1 MVSVTSFCRFD
12 KILKVFSKFLGLF
25 STWHN
30 LKQIFELF

>member
-30 LKQIFELF
+30 FEANF